1 MSPSAHIAE
10 YRQNRFVGESVESDP
25 HRTVMLLL
33 QGAIERARAADA
45 AIVGNRIDIKVTSI
59 NSAMDILEVLQAS
72 LDHEAGGNIAG
83 GLESLYAYIIER
95 LAQANALNNREYLA
109 ESIRLLSEIASAWAE
124 IPGKLAE
131 AKQG

>member
-72 LDHEAGGNIAG
+72 LDHDAGGNIAG